1 MGKAGPAMAT
11 ALLAALGAA
20 IVVAPTAA
28 NAAPEALR
36 GDRFINV
43 MADNTLSGE
52 TEGGARFDMYFLPG
66 GQVTYRDSAG
76 EDDRG
81 HWRLDDAGDVCITW
95 SGSDQEHCFRVT
107 LDGEAVSWEGK
118 SGSGRGRLR
127 GGITGGTLEAG
138 SG

>member
-1 MGKAGPAMAT
+1 MTA

-20 IVVAPTAA
+20 TAVAPTALK
-28 NAAPEALR
+28 AAPEALR
-36 GDRFINV
+36 GDRFITV

-52 TEGGARFDMYFLPG
+52 TESGARFHMYFLPG

-81 HWRLDDAGDVCITW
+81 RWRLDDSGDVCITW
-95 SGSDQEHCFRVT
+95 SGSDQEHCSRIM
-107 LDGEAVSWEGK
+107 LDGDAVSWEGK
-118 SGSGRGRLR
+118 AGSGRGTLR

-138 SG
+138 SD